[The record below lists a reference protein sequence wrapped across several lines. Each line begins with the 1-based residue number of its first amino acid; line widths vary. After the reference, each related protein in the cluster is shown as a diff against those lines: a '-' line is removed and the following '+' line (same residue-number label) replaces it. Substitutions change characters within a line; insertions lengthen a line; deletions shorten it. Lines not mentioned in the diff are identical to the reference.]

1 MAKFTK
7 YTGSNSGKTFYKLT
21 MGPKEAAEFA
31 TFVDS
36 TVWPEGKN
44 IENVLNTVQDAV
56 YAGAVPTNPYTPARV
71 A

>member
-7 YTGSNSGKTFYKLT
+7 YTGESSGKTFYKLT

-31 TFVDS
+31 TFVDV
-36 TVWPEGKN
+36 TAWPDGNN
-44 IENVLNTVQDAV
+44 IENVLNAVQDAV
-56 YAGAVPTNPYTPARV
+56 YAGVVSTNQYTPAKV

>member
-7 YTGSNSGKTFYKLT
+7 YTGESSGKTFYTLT

-31 TFVDS
+31 TFVHS
-36 TVWPEGKN
+36 TPWPEGNN
-44 IENVLNTVQDAV
+44 IQNVLNTVQDAV
-56 YAGAVPTNPYTPARV
+56 YDGVVPTNQYTPAKV